1 MLPGDTRLHTCSY
14 ASIPNGSSPDTGTN
28 GRRWSYGRAYCSALT
43 YSHSLTNGSA
53 GPDSDSSALAYS
65 YPFAVTY
72 SRSFTNG
79 NAGGPNPDSRADI
92 RAHRGPNT
100 DARANGH
107 AQADGYRYAN
117 PDFNPITHSNSN
129 SKAAAANG
137 LRGRHRRQCH
147 LHAVLRTRV

>member
-43 YSHSLTNGSA
+43 YSHSLTNGNA
-53 GPDSDSSALAYS
+53 GPDSDPSALAYS

-79 NAGGPNPDSRADI
+79 NAGGPK
-92 RAHRGPNT
+92 T

-107 AQADGYRYAN
+107 AQAQADGYRYAN

-129 SKAAAANG
+129 SKAAANANG
-137 LRGRHRRQCH
+137 LRGSHRRQCH